1 MYKKELEILKKKNR
15 FRERKIYENLIDFA
29 SNDYLGLASNQEILQ
44 KAYVSIQNESYGAK
58 ASMLVNGYTEYH
70 KMLEEYLCEINE
82 YQAGI
87 VVGSGFLA
95 NMSIFEAL
103 ARKGDLI
110 VLDEEYHAS
119 GIVGTKLSN
128 AEIRYFKHNDLEDL
142 VYKLADSIH
151 FNRVFV
157 AVEGVY
163 SMRGDLVK
171 KEILEYL
178 AAKKKVTTIID
189 EAHSVGVVGDKL
201 LGVVDLYK
209 IPTVNTI
216 KIGTLGKALGS
227 YGAYILASEEII
239 SFLEN
244 RAKGIIYSTALS
256 NFDTMYAYFALKY
269 IRQNLSELKKEIQ
282 KRKDIIKSESLICIK
297 ETNNDIMLKFEELQ
311 KRGFLVGAIRP
322 PTTKTP
328 LFRISARISENIEKL
343 KEVIEWIEKISK

>member
-15 FRERKIYENLIDFA
+15 FRKRKIYENLIDFA
-29 SNDYLGLASNQEILQ
+29 SNDYLGLAKNPEILD
-44 KAYVSIQNESYGAK
+44 KTYNALKGEEYGAK
-58 ASMLVNGYTEYH
+58 ASALVNGYTEYH
-70 KMLEEYLCEINE
+70 QMLEEYLCEINE
-82 YQAGI
+82 YEDGI

-95 NMSIFEAL
+95 NMSIFESL
-103 ARKGDLI
+103 ARKGDLV

-119 GIVGTKLSN
+119 GIVGMKLSQ

-142 VYKLADSIH
+142 VYKLADSIYY
-151 FNRVFV
+151 NRVFV

-178 AAKKKVTTIID
+178 SAKKKVVTIID

-201 LGVVDLYK
+201 MGVVDLYK

-227 YGAYILASEEII
+227 YGAYILASKEII

-256 NFDTMYAYFALKY
+256 NFDTMYAYFGLKY
-269 IRQNLSELKKEIQ
+269 IQNNLDELKKEIQ
-282 KRKDIIKSESLICIK
+282 KRKELIQSESLIFVNEC
-297 ETNNDIMLKFEELQ
+297 EDDIIAKSQELQ
-311 KRGFLVGAIRP
+311 KKGFLIGAIRP
-322 PTTKTP
+322 PTVKKP
-328 LFRISARISENIEKL
+328 LFRVTARINENIEKL
-343 KEVIEWIEKISK
+343 DEVIKWVKEN

>member
-1 MYKKELEILKKKNR
+1 
-15 FRERKIYENLIDFA
+15 
-29 SNDYLGLASNQEILQ
+29 
-44 KAYVSIQNESYGAK
+44 
-58 ASMLVNGYTEYH
+58 
-70 KMLEEYLCEINE
+70 MLEEYLCEIND
-82 YQAGI
+82 YKAGI

-95 NMSIFEAL
+95 NMTVFEAL

-119 GIVGTKLSN
+119 GIVGTKLSQ

-171 KEILEYL
+171 EEILQYL
-178 AAKKKVTTIID
+178 SAKKKVITVID

-201 LGVVDLYK
+201 MGVIDLYK

-227 YGAYILASEEII
+227 YGAYILANKEII

-269 IRQNLSELKKEIQ
+269 IYNNLDELKKEID
-282 KRKDIIKSESLICIK
+282 KRKNLIKSDSLIFVK
-297 ETNNDIMLKFEELQ
+297 ECEDDIMLKSTELQ
-311 KRGFLVGAIRP
+311 EKGFLVGAIRP
-322 PTTKTP
+322 PTVKKS
-328 LFRISARISENIEKL
+328 LFRVTARISENLEKL
-343 KEVIEWIEKISK
+343 KEVIECIETI

>member
-15 FRERKIYENLIDFA
+15 FRKRKIYNNLIDFA
-29 SNDYLGLASNQEILQ
+29 SNDYLGLARNTEILD
-44 KAYVSIQNESYGAK
+44 KTYNALRGEEYGAK
-58 ASMLVNGYTEYH
+58 ASQLVNGYTEYH
-70 KMLEEYLCEINE
+70 KILEEYLCEINE
-82 YQAGI
+82 YEAGI

-95 NMSIFEAL
+95 NLSIFEAL
-103 ARKGDLI
+103 ARRGDLVI
-110 VLDEEYHAS
+110 LDEEYHAS
-119 GIVGTKLSN
+119 GIVGTKLTQ
-128 AEIRYFKHNDLEDL
+128 AEVRYFKHNNLEDL
-142 VYKLADSIH
+142 IYKLADSIH

-178 AAKKKVTTIID
+178 SAKKKVITIID

-201 LGVVDLYK
+201 MGVVDLYQ
-209 IPTVNTI
+209 IPTIKTI

-227 YGAYILASEEII
+227 YGAYILARKEII

-269 IRQNLSELKKEIQ
+269 IHNNLDELKKEIK
-282 KRKDIIKSESLICIK
+282 KRQELIKSDSLIYVK
-297 ETNNDIMLKFEELQ
+297 ECKNDIMLKSKELEE
-311 KRGFLVGAIRP
+311 KGFLIGAIRP
-322 PTTKTP
+322 PTVKKA
-328 LFRISARISENIEKL
+328 LFRVTARIPEDIEKL
-343 KEVIEWIEKISK
+343 KEVIEWIEKD

>member
-1 MYKKELEILKKKNR
+1 MYKKELETLKKKNR
-15 FRERKIYENLIDFA
+15 FRKRKIYENLIDFA
-29 SNDYLGLASNQEILQ
+29 SNDYLGLAKNEEILD
-44 KAYVSIQNESYGAK
+44 KTYNAIRGEEYGAK

-70 KMLEEYLCEINE
+70 KMLEEYLSEINE
-82 YQAGI
+82 YEDAI

-103 ARKGDLI
+103 ARRGDLV

-157 AVEGVY
+157 AVEGIY

-178 AAKKKVTTIID
+178 AAKKNVITIID
-189 EAHSVGVVGDKL
+189 EAHSVGVVGDNL
-201 LGVVDLYK
+201 MGVMDLYK
-209 IPTVNTI
+209 IPTIKTI

-227 YGAYILASEEII
+227 YGAYILARKEII

-269 IRQNLSELKKEIQ
+269 IHNNLDELKIDIKKRQEIINS
-282 KRKDIIKSESLICIK
+282 KSLIYIK
-297 ETNNDIMLKFEELQ
+297 ETNDIISKQEEL
-311 KRGFLVGAIRP
+311 KAKGFLVGAIRP
-322 PTTKTP
+322 PTTKKP
-328 LFRISARISENIEKL
+328 LFRVTARISEDINKL
-343 KEVIEWIEKISK
+343 KEVIEWIEKI

>member
-1 MYKKELEILKKKNR
+1 MYKKELEILKRKNR
-15 FRERKIYENLIDFA
+15 FRERKIYDNLVDFA
-29 SNDYLGLASNQEILQ
+29 SNDYLGLANNQEILE
-44 KAYVSIQNESYGAK
+44 KTYTTLKGENYGAK

-82 YQAGI
+82 YEDAI

-103 ARKGDLI
+103 ARKGDLV

-151 FNRVFV
+151 FNRIFV
-157 AVEGVY
+157 AVEGIY

-178 AAKKKVTTIID
+178 AAKKKVITIID
-189 EAHSVGVVGDKL
+189 EAHSVGVVGDNL
-201 LGVVDLYK
+201 MGVVDLYNIQTIK
-209 IPTVNTI
+209 TI

-227 YGAYILASEEII
+227 YGAYILARKEII

-269 IRQNLSELKKEIQ
+269 IRKNLSELKKEIK
-282 KRKDIIKSESLICIK
+282 KRKEIINSESLIYIK
-297 ETNNDIMLKFEELQ
+297 ETDDIILKQEKLKNN
-311 KRGFLVGAIRP
+311 GFLVGAIRP
-322 PTTKTP
+322 PTTKKP
-328 LFRISARISENIEKL
+328 LFRVTARISEDINKL
-343 KEVIEWIEKISK
+343 KEVIKWINQN

>member
-1 MYKKELEILKKKNR
+1 
-15 FRERKIYENLIDFA
+15 
-29 SNDYLGLASNQEILQ
+29 
-44 KAYVSIQNESYGAK
+44 
-58 ASMLVNGYTEYH
+58 
-70 KMLEEYLCEINE
+70 
-82 YQAGI
+82 
-87 VVGSGFLA
+87 
-95 NMSIFEAL
+95 
-103 ARKGDLI
+103 
-110 VLDEEYHAS
+110 
-119 GIVGTKLSN
+119 VGTKLSQ

-171 KEILEYL
+171 EEILQYL
-178 AAKKKVTTIID
+178 SAKKKVITVID

-201 LGVVDLYK
+201 MGVIDLYK

-227 YGAYILASEEII
+227 YGAYILANKEII

-269 IRQNLSELKKEIQ
+269 IYNNLDELKKEID
-282 KRKDIIKSESLICIK
+282 KRKNLIKSDSLIFVK
-297 ETNNDIMLKFEELQ
+297 ECEDDIMLKSIELQ
-311 KRGFLVGAIRP
+311 EKGFLVGAIRP
-322 PTTKTP
+322 PTVKKS
-328 LFRISARISENIEKL
+328 LFRITARISEDIEKL
-343 KEVIEWIEKISK
+343 KEVIEWIKTD